1 MIARQRA
8 RGGRRRAAIVGV
20 VAVVIVLALAVALR
34 GGGGSGSQASLD
46 GSWRSNDPVQNGINP
61 PRTITFSGADT
72 VVLGQPVGLGGRS
85 VQDTPPLHYTRPD
98 ASHISVAQG
107 PISLNYSY
115 TLTNNTLTL
124 STGSI
129 TFTYHHA

>member
-1 MIARQRA
+1 
-8 RGGRRRAAIVGV
+8 V
-20 VAVVIVLALAVALR
+20 VAVVIVLALAVTLH
-34 GGGGSGSQASLD
+34 GGGSGGQSSLD
-46 GSWRSNDPVQNGINP
+46 GSWRSNDPVQSGMNP
-61 PRTITFSGADT
+61 PRTITFSANDT
-72 VVLGQPVGLGGRS
+72 VVLGQPEGAGGQS

-115 TLTNNTLTL
+115 TLTNNTLTF